1 MLDLQ
6 QQLNQ
11 ANSMLLRADY
21 LNLRDYEVNDLKQH
35 IDYLEVAVD
44 TEKNI
49 ARLALELTSLAE
61 VA

>member
-1 MLDLQ
+1 MSDLQ
-6 QQLNQ
+6 RELSNARNMLN
-11 ANSMLLRADY
+11 RADY

-49 ARLALELTSLAE
+49 ARLALQLTSLAE
-61 VA
+61 VS

>member
-1 MLDLQ
+1 MSDLQ
-6 QQLNQ
+6 RELSQ

-49 ARLALELTSLAE
+49 ARMTLLLTAE

>member
-1 MLDLQ
+1 ML
-6 QQLNQ
+6 N
-11 ANSMLLRADY
+11 RADY

-44 TEKNI
+44 TEKSL
-49 ARLALELTSLAE
+49 ARMTLELNLLAE

>member
-1 MLDLQ
+1 ML
-6 QQLNQ
+6 N
-11 ANSMLLRADY
+11 RADY

-44 TEKNI
+44 TEKSL
-49 ARLALELTSLAE
+49 ARMTLLLTAE